1 LEANAIQMRGLL
13 ERQVAMA
20 ELTGLARSASRGAGQ
35 VVLLRGEAGAGKTAL
50 IAHFVAALDQS
61 WPVLRGWCDPL
72 AVPRPLGPLIDALE
86 GLGAPAAS
94 AIGTAMRS
102 GDIAALYAR
111 LLAVLRDGP
120 PRVWVIE
127 DAHWADG
134 ATLDL
139 IRFVARRI
147 GALRLLL
154 VVSHRD
160 EIQEDHPLSV
170 ALGDLASCEA
180 VHRITLEP
188 LSREAV
194 AELAAGS
201 GVNADE
207 LYRLSG
213 GNPFYVSEVLGA
225 GPDGLR
231 RNKLPC
237 SVTEAVWGRLARLS
251 TEGRDIAYAAAICGP
266 GVKVALLEKMCQGA
280 RAMLPECVRA
290 GVLLT
295 DGEVAGFRHELAR
308 RATLEQIPDLQRRM
322 LHKRALT
329 VLAEPPVNPDMLA
342 ALAFHAS
349 EAGDADAVICHAPV
363 AAERAAALGANRE
376 AAQLYALALRHAD
389 SVAAEQKVRWV
400 EQHAFTSYLC
410 GLAEAAV
417 SSWREA
423 IELRRAL
430 GDPLGQS
437 ENLRWMSHEL
447 WGMGRVNDA
456 FDAGRAALRLVQ
468 DAGPCPQLGWALAN
482 LAEFGVWGFDPAAVD
497 HAAQAISLGTRLG
510 DRALV
515 IRARGAA
522 ATAQVLSND
531 TGWEQ
536 LEAAWR
542 DAMATEARD
551 EHAGL
556 LATLI
561 CWLAALHYDVDRADR
576 YIADS
581 IAYCRDYNVYTF
593 EALIVGVEALLRLY
607 RGDWDGASASAEDV
621 LTRPGLAAVNRILPQ
636 LVLALI
642 YARRGQRPAVALL
655 DDAVTSAEPDHLRFF
670 SVWAARAEAAWL
682 AGDDDTARI
691 EAQAGLAATPAH
703 ADPWLIGRLQRWLY
717 LSGGEPPVGSGDPR
731 SPFEL
736 EIRGDWRAAAEE
748 WMRRG
753 CLYDTAIAQLG
764 GDITAVKSALA
775 TFRKLG
781 ARAAARR
788 AQQRLAALRGRTRT
802 TRRAETRSD
811 PDGLTRRQ
819 RQVLE
824 LIAEGR
830 TDIEIASVLHISPR
844 TASCHVSSILDKLGV
859 ENRIQAATHAL
870 QRRTAAPA

>member
-1 LEANAIQMRGLL
+1 LEANAIPMHGLL
-13 ERQVAMA
+13 ERQAAMA
-20 ELTGLARSASRGAGQ
+20 ELAGLTRSAGRGAGC

-50 IAHFVAALDQS
+50 IAQFVAALDPS
-61 WPVLRGWCDPL
+61 WGVLRGWCDPL

-86 GLGAPAAS
+86 GLGAAAAS
-94 AIGTAMRS
+94 AIGTAIQS
-102 GDIAALYAR
+102 GDIAGLYAR
-111 LLAVLRDGP
+111 LLAALRGGP
-120 PRVWVIE
+120 PRIWVIE

-139 IRFVARRI
+139 MRFVARRI
-147 GALRLLL
+147 CSLRLLL
-154 VVSHRD
+154 VVSYRD
-160 EIQEDHPLSV
+160 EIHEGHPLSV
-170 ALGDLASCEA
+170 ALGDLASCES
-180 VHRITLEP
+180 VHRIKLEM

-194 AELAAGS
+194 AALASGS

-213 GNPFYVSEVLGA
+213 GNPFYVTEVLGA
-225 GPDGLR
+225 GADALR
-231 RNKLPC
+231 RNALPC

-251 TEGRDIAYAAAICGP
+251 AEGRDIAYAAAICGP
-266 GVKVALLEKMCQGA
+266 GVKMGLMEKVCPGA
-280 RAMLPECVRA
+280 RAALPECLRA
-290 GVLLT
+290 GVLVA
-295 DGEVAGFRHELAR
+295 DGDVVGFRHELAR
-308 RATLEQIPDLQRRM
+308 RAALEQIPDLQQRM

-329 VLAEPPVNPDMLA
+329 ALAESPLNPDMLA
-342 ALAFHAS
+342 ALAFHAD
-349 EAGDADAVICHAPV
+349 EAGDADAVIRHAPA

-376 AAQLYALALRHAD
+376 AAQLYALVLRHAGT
-389 SVAAEQKVRWV
+389 VAAEQRVRWV

-410 GLAEAAV
+410 GLAETAV

-437 ENLRWMSHEL
+437 DNLRWLSHEL
-447 WGMGRVNDA
+447 WGMGRVTEA
-456 FDAGRAALRLVQ
+456 FDAVRAALRLAQ
-468 DAGPCPQLGWALAN
+468 DAGSCPQLGWSLAN

-510 DRALV
+510 DHALV

-522 ATAQVLSND
+522 AMAQVLSND

-542 DAMATEARD
+542 DAMATEGHD

-556 LATLI
+556 LATLV
-561 CWLAALHYDVDRADR
+561 CWLAVLHYDVARADR
-576 YIADS
+576 YISDS
-581 IAYCRDYNVYTF
+581 IAYCGDHNLFTF
-593 EALIVGVEALLRLY
+593 EALVIGIEAMLRLY
-607 RGDWDGASASAEDV
+607 RGDWDCAGASAEEV

-636 LVLALI
+636 LTLALI
-642 YARRGQRPAVALL
+642 HARRGRQPVVALL
-655 DDAVTSAEPDHLRFF
+655 DDAATSAEPDHLRLF

-703 ADPWLIGRLQRWLY
+703 ADPWLIGPLQRWLY
-717 LSGGEPPVGSGDPR
+717 LTSGEPTRCGDNPR

-736 EIRGDWRAAAEE
+736 EIRGDWQAAAEE

-753 CLYDTAIAQLG
+753 CLYDAGIAQMG

-788 AQQRLAALRGRTRT
+788 AQQRLAALRGRTPT

-819 RQVLE
+819 RQVLG
-824 LIAEGR
+824 LIAQGHSDM
-830 TDIEIASVLHISPR
+830 DIAGILHISPR
-844 TASCHVSSILDKLGV
+844 TVHCHVSSILRKLGV
-859 ENRIQAATHAL
+859 ENRIQAAAHAA
-870 QRRTAAPA
+870 RS

>member
-1 LEANAIQMRGLL
+1 M
-13 ERQVAMA
+13 
-20 ELTGLARSASRGAGQ
+20 
-35 VVLLRGEAGAGKTAL
+35 VLLRGEAGAGKTAL
-50 IAHFVAALDQS
+50 VAHFVAALDQS

-86 GLGAPAAS
+86 GLSAPAAS
-94 AIGTAMRS
+94 AIGTALQS

-111 LLAVLRDGP
+111 LLAALRDGP

-147 GALRLLL
+147 GTLRLLL

-170 ALGDLASCEA
+170 ALGDLASCES
-180 VHRITLEP
+180 VHRIKLES

-194 AELAAGS
+194 AQLASGS

-207 LYRLSG
+207 LYLLSG
-213 GNPFYVSEVLGA
+213 GNPFYVTEVLGA
-225 GPDGLR
+225 GADGLR
-231 RNKLPC
+231 RKELPC

-251 TEGRDIAYAAAICGP
+251 AEGRGVAHAAAICGP
-266 GVKVALLEKMCQGA
+266 GVKVALLEKVCPGA
-280 RAMLPECVRA
+280 RAVLPECVRA

-295 DGEVAGFRHELAR
+295 GGDVAGFRHELAR

-322 LHKRALT
+322 LHKRVLT
-329 VLAEPPVNPDMLA
+329 ALAEPPINPDTLA
-342 ALAFHAS
+342 ALAVHAS
-349 EAGDADAVICHAPV
+349 EASDVNAVIRHAPV

-400 EQHAFTSYLC
+400 EQHAFTSYMC

-423 IELRRAL
+423 TEWRRAL
-430 GDPLGQS
+430 GDPFGQS
-437 ENLRWMSHEL
+437 ENLRWLAHQL
-447 WGMGRVNDA
+447 WGMGRVSEA
-456 FDAGRAALRLVQ
+456 FDVVRAARRLVQ
-468 DAGPCPQLGWALAN
+468 DAGPCPQLGWSLAN

-497 HAAQAISLGTRLG
+497 YAAQAISLGTRLG
-510 DRALV
+510 DRGLA

-522 ATAQVLSND
+522 AMAQVLSND
-531 TGWEQ
+531 DTGWQ
-536 LEAAWR
+536 HLEAAWR
-542 DAMATEARD
+542 DAMTTEGCD
-551 EHAGL
+551 DHAGL
-556 LATLI
+556 LATVV
-561 CWLAALHYDVDRADR
+561 CWLAVLHYDVDRADR

-581 IAYCRDYNVYTF
+581 IAYCRDHNVFTF
-593 EALIVGVEALLRLY
+593 EALVVGIEAMLRLY
-607 RGDWDGASASAEDV
+607 RGDWDHASASAEDL
-621 LTRPGLAAVNRILPQ
+621 LTRPGLAAVNRILPR
-636 LVLALI
+636 VILALI
-642 YARRGQRPAVALL
+642 HARRGQQPVVALL
-655 DDAVTSAEPDHLRFF
+655 DDAASSAESDHLRLF
-670 SVWAARAEAAWL
+670 SVWAARAETAWL

-691 EAQAGLAATPAH
+691 EAQAGLAATPSH

-717 LSGGEPPVGSGDPR
+717 LTGGEPAAGGDDPR
-731 SPFEL
+731 TPFEL
-736 EIRGDWRAAAEE
+736 EIRGDWQAAAEE

-753 CLYDTAIAQLG
+753 CLYDAGIAQIS
-764 GDITAVKSALA
+764 GDIIAVESALA

-788 AQQRLAALRGRTRT
+788 ARQRLAMLRGRTPI

-830 TDIEIASVLHISPR
+830 SDVEIAGILHISPR
-844 TASCHVSSILDKLGV
+844 TASSHVSSILDKLGV
-859 ENRIQAATHAL
+859 ENRIQAAAHAL
-870 QRRTAAPA
+870 QRQTAAPA